1 LEFHH
6 AIFRGP
12 VDVRMGGGIDGT
24 CNTQDSDFLMP
35 NQASFD
41 GGGPL
46 TSPGD
51 GFVAPSI
58 QLTDVTGF
66 ESFPDDCS
74 FLVGRF

>member
-1 LEFHH
+1 MDKNWIKRNHRAL
-6 AIFRGP
+6 ILLL
-12 VDVRMGGGIDGT
+12 VILT
-24 CNTQDSDFLMP
+24 SDFLMP
-35 NQASFD
+35 SQASFD

-74 FLVGRF
+74 FLGGRF